1 MNVPQDALGASGA
14 TQPVHRPGHREAGVD
29 NLGRCSRLY
38 RVLGHI
44 HPNGVRRACH
54 SGGMVRRLGDEELE
68 RQLDGLP
75 GWVGETLGIGR
86 SYELPD
92 FPTAIRAVD
101 EIALVAEEMNHH
113 PDIDIRWRR
122 LDIALTTHDAGGVT
136 QLDIELA
143 HRIHEIARQLAARDL
158 DG

>member
-1 MNVPQDALGASGA
+1 MA
-14 TQPVHRPGHREAGVD
+14 
-29 NLGRCSRLY
+29 
-38 RVLGHI
+38 
-44 HPNGVRRACH
+44 
-54 SGGMVRRLGDEELE
+54 RRLDDEELE
-68 RQLDGLP
+68 RQLGGLP
-75 GWVGETLGIGR
+75 GWVGDTLGIGR

-122 LDIALTTHDAGGVT
+122 LDLALTTHDAGGVT

-143 HRIHEIARQLAARDL
+143 HRLDASAADL
-158 DG
+158 GVRPEPAPE

>member
-1 MNVPQDALGASGA
+1 MASWGTFTTKPLGLGGA
-14 TQPVHRPGHREAGVD
+14 CD
-29 NLGRCSRLY
+29 
-38 RVLGHI
+38 
-44 HPNGVRRACH
+44 
-54 SGGMVRRLGDEELE
+54 SGGMVRRLDDAELE
-68 RQLDGLP
+68 RQLLGLP
-75 GWVGETLGIGR
+75 GWVGGTLGIGR

-92 FPTAIRAVD
+92 YLTAIRAVD

-122 LDIALTTHDAGGVT
+122 LDLVLTTHDAGGVS

-143 HRIHEIARQLAARDL
+143 HRIHEIARHLAATDL

>member
-1 MNVPQDALGASGA
+1 MA
-14 TQPVHRPGHREAGVD
+14 
-29 NLGRCSRLY
+29 
-38 RVLGHI
+38 
-44 HPNGVRRACH
+44 
-54 SGGMVRRLGDEELE
+54 RRLDDEELE
-68 RQLDGLP
+68 RQLGGLP
-75 GWVGETLGIGR
+75 GWVGDTLGIGR

-122 LDIALTTHDAGGVT
+122 LDLALTTHDAGGVT

-143 HRIHEIARQLAARDL
+143 HRLDAIAADL
-158 DG
+158 GVRPEPAPE